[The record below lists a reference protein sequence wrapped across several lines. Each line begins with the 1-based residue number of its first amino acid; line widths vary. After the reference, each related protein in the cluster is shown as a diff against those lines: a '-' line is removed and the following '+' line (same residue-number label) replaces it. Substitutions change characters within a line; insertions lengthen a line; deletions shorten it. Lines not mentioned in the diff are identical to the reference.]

1 MLFYNITVAR
11 LVVFVVIPLHTV
23 HLNKIK
29 WSSNNHPVEEDNSK
43 RVDTSRNLRKSRFA
57 WMGHTWFDRWSLE
70 KLDSYHRDVRCKKSK
85 ASCAG
90 GVYDTVSLTGTS
102 GGGLFTMYGS

>member
-1 MLFYNITVAR
+1 
-11 LVVFVVIPLHTV
+11 
-23 HLNKIK
+23 
-29 WSSNNHPVEEDNSK
+29 
-43 RVDTSRNLRKSRFA
+43 
-57 WMGHTWFDRWSLE
+57 MGHTWFDRWSLE

>member
-1 MLFYNITVAR
+1 V
-11 LVVFVVIPLHTV
+11 VVFVVVPLHTV

-29 WSSNNHPVEEDNSK
+29 WSSNNHPVEEDNSE

-70 KLDSYHRDVRCKKSK
+70 KLDSYHREVRCQKSK
-85 ASCAG
+85 AYRKHNPYWCWCLCKKR
-90 GVYDTVSLTGTS
+90 DN
-102 GGGLFTMYGS
+102 